1 MRRMILAALRGHA
14 GRYVAGGLA
23 IMLGVAFVA
32 TALMVLS
39 SAQAAMAQAA
49 GAQYARADLV
59 VTNSGE
65 PITPA
70 VVHRLGRLEGV
81 AGAAGLAGGGVRV
94 TFPDASRPTFAGLSG
109 LPADPSFR
117 WHRVDSGRLPSGPAE
132 VAVPRDLAR
141 DRGLKVGSVLRVHPV
156 KGPARPVRVVGVVS
170 GGSLLDSSAL
180 VANDRAIAAWSGQV
194 TYGEVLVR
202 TSTGADGAAVTDR
215 LHKAL
220 KGGATVQT
228 AAQRTDDQV
237 RSFTNGVDVLGG
249 FLLGFAG
256 IAVFV
261 ATLVVANTFT
271 ILLAQ
276 RTRELAL
283 LRCVG
288 ALRRQIFGSVVI
300 ESLLLGL
307 VASIAGIAVGTGL
320 AGLAVVLLGRSPLG
334 IPTGGL
340 VVTPV
345 GIVVP
350 LVVGLVTT
358 VLAALAPAR
367 RATRVSPLAAL
378 RPELAVG
385 ARSRAGIV
393 RTTLAVLCVLAG
405 AAALFGAMT
414 LTGFLTALA
423 VGIGGGLLSFVG
435 ILLGAPLLVP
445 ALVRLLGALTGRFG
459 GPPARLAVGNAV
471 RNPRRTAATA
481 AALLVGVTLIAM
493 MSVGAASVQSS
504 FHASLDS
511 RYPLDLSVDVATGA
525 LPDAVVK
532 GMPKVEGVS
541 RTARLTGA
549 QVRVAS
555 AGRAAS
561 GGAAPG
567 QAIETTVSAVE
578 PSAANAVVR
587 DPALLRGLGDGTAI
601 IGPSTANSIGVD
613 DGGRLVLGTGKPRV
627 ELRARVVRSEAL
639 PQVLV
644 SSADLARVAPKAP
657 VTSVWARVADTA
669 DGTQVVSRAQEVVG
683 NDDTIHLGGAAAERA
698 VYDKVLNVLLLVATG
713 LLAVAV
719 VIALVGVGNTLSLSV
734 LERTREQA
742 MLRALGLTRGQLRAM
757 LAGEALLIAAAAVV
771 AGLVLGTAY
780 GFAGTRI
787 LLGEVTSHIELGVP
801 VARLALVAAVALAA
815 GLAASV
821 LPARRAVRVPP
832 AAAIGTE

>member
-39 SAQAAMAQAA
+39 SAKAAMAQAA

-59 VTNSGE
+59 VTNAPK
-65 PITPA
+65 PITAA
-70 VVHRLGRLEGV
+70 VVDRLGRLDGV
-81 AGAAGLAGGGVRV
+81 AGAAGLAGGAVRV
-94 TFPDASRPTFAGLSG
+94 QFPDASRPTFASVSG

-117 WHRVDSGRLPSGPAE
+117 WQRVDTGRLPSGPAE

-141 DRGLKVGSVLRVHPV
+141 DRGLKVGSVLRVELVRGAIHP
-156 KGPARPVRVVGVVS
+156 ARVVGVVS
-170 GGSLLDSSAL
+170 GGSLQDSSSL
-180 VANDRAIAAWSGQV
+180 VADDSAIAAWSGEV

-202 TSTGADGAAVTDR
+202 TAPGADRTAVTDR
-215 LHKAL
+215 LREDVR
-220 KGGATVQT
+220 GATVQT
-228 AAQRTDDQV
+228 AAQRTDEQV

-249 FLLGFAG
+249 LLLGFAG

-288 ALRRQIFGSVVI
+288 ALRRQVFGSVVV

-307 VASIAGIAVGTGL
+307 VASVAGIAVGTGL
-320 AGLAVVLLGRSPLG
+320 AGLAVVLLGRSSLG
-334 IPTGGL
+334 IPAGGL
-340 VVTPV
+340 VVTPA
-345 GIVVP
+345 GIAVP

-378 RPELAVG
+378 RPELAAG

-393 RTTLAVLCVLAG
+393 RTILAVLCVLAG
-405 AAALFGAMT
+405 GAALLGAMT
-414 LTGFLTALA
+414 LTGFMAALA
-423 VGIGGGLLSFVG
+423 IGIGGGLLSFVG

-493 MSVGAASVQSS
+493 MSVGAASVQKS
-504 FHASLDS
+504 FNASLDS
-511 RYPLDLSVDVATGA
+511 RYPLDLSVDVSTGA

-532 GMPKVEGVS
+532 GMPGVEGVS
-541 RTARLTGA
+541 RTATLTGA
-549 QVRVAS
+549 QVRVAA
-555 AGRAAS
+555 AGTP
-561 GGAAPG
+561 APG
-567 QAIETTVSAVE
+567 QSIETTVTAVD
-578 PSAANAVVR
+578 PSKANAVLR
-587 DPALLRGLGDGTAI
+587 NPKLLTGVGERTAVV
-601 IGPSTANSIGVD
+601 GPSTANSLGVRNGD
-613 DGGRLVLGTGKPRV
+613 RLTLGTGSSRV
-627 ELRARVVRSEAL
+627 ELRARVVQSEAL

-657 VTSVWARVADTA
+657 VTAVWARVADTA

-698 VYDKVLNVLLLVATG
+698 IYDKVLNVLLLVATG

-742 MLRALGLTRGQLRAM
+742 MLRALGLTKGQLRAM

-787 LLGEVTSHIELGVP
+787 LLGEVTSHIEFGVP
-801 VARLALVAAVALAA
+801 VGRLVLVAAVALAA

>member
-1 MRRMILAALRGHA
+1 MRRMILSALRGHA

-59 VTNSGE
+59 VTNAAG

-70 VVHRLGRLEGV
+70 VVDRLARLDGV
-81 AGAAGLAGGGVRV
+81 AGAAGLVDSAVRV
-94 TFPDASRPTFAGLSG
+94 TYPDSSRPTFASVSG

-117 WHRVDSGRLPSGPAE
+117 WHQVDTGRLPSGPSQ
-132 VAVPRDLAR
+132 VAIPRDLAR
-141 DRGLKVGSVLRVHPV
+141 DRGLKVGSVLRIHSE
-156 KGPARPVRVVGVVS
+156 KGPARAVRVVGVVS
-170 GGSLLDSSAL
+170 GGSLLDSSSL
-180 VANDRAIAAWSGQV
+180 VADDRAIAAWSGSV
-194 TYGEVLVR
+194 SYGEVLVR
-202 TSTGADGAAVTDR
+202 TTPGADQAAVTER
-215 LHKAL
+215 LRQDVR
-220 KGGATVQT
+220 GATVQT
-228 AAQRTDDQV
+228 AAQRTDNQV
-237 RSFTNGVDVLGG
+237 ASFTNGVDVLGG

-288 ALRRQIFGSVVI
+288 ALRRQIFGSVVV

-307 VASIAGIAVGTGL
+307 VASVAGIAVGAGL

-340 VVTPV
+340 VVTPA

-378 RPELAVG
+378 RPELAAG
-385 ARSRAGIV
+385 ARSRAGII
-393 RTTLAVLCVLAG
+393 RTVLAVLCVLAG

-414 LTGFLTALA
+414 LTSFLMALA
-423 VGIGGGLLSFVG
+423 IGIGGGLLSFVG

-445 ALVRLLGALTGRFG
+445 ALVRLLGSLTGWLG

-493 MSVGAASVQSS
+493 MSVGAASVQKS

-511 RYPLDLSVDVATGA
+511 RYPLDLSVDVSTGA

-532 GMPKVEGVS
+532 GVPRVEGVS
-541 RTARLTGA
+541 RTATLAGA
-549 QVRVAS
+549 QVRLAA
-555 AGRAAS
+555 AGH
-561 GGAAPG
+561 PG
-567 QAIETTVSAVE
+567 RSIETNVSAVD
-578 PSAANAVVR
+578 PSAADRVMHN
-587 DPALLRGLGDGTAI
+587 PSLLSGLGDRTAI
-601 IGPSTANSIGVD
+601 IGPSTANSIGVRN
-613 DGGRLVLGTGKPRV
+613 GERLVLGAGKSRV
-627 ELRARVVRSEAL
+627 ELRARVVGNDVL

-657 VTSVWARVADTA
+657 VTAVWARVADTA
-669 DGTQVVSRAQEVVG
+669 DGTHVVSRAQEVVG
-683 NDDTIHLGGAAAERA
+683 NDNTVHLGGAAPERA

-742 MLRALGLTRGQLRAM
+742 MLRALGLTKGQLRAM

-780 GFAGTRI
+780 GFAGTR
-787 LLGEVTSHIELGVP
+787 LLMGEVTSHVELGIP
-801 VARLALVAAVALAA
+801 VARLVLVAGVALAA

>member
-59 VTNSGE
+59 VTGSAE

-70 VVHRLGRLEGV
+70 AVDRLGRLDGV
-81 AGAAGLAGGGVRV
+81 AGVAGLAASGARV
-94 TFPDASRPTFAGLSG
+94 TFPGSSRPAAVGVSG

-117 WHRVDSGRLPSGPAE
+117 WHRVDAGRLPSGPSEA
-132 VAVPRDLAR
+132 AVPRDLAR
-141 DRGLKVGSVLRVHPV
+141 DRDLKVGSVLRVHPE
-156 KGPARPVRVVGVVS
+156 KGPARAVRVVGVVS
-170 GGSLLDSSAL
+170 GGTLLDSSSL
-180 VANDRAIAAWSGQV
+180 VADDRAIAAWSGEV

-202 TSTGADGAAVTDR
+202 AASGADRSAVTDR
-215 LHKAL
+215 LRKDLA
-220 KGGATVQT
+220 GATVQT
-228 AAQRTDDQV
+228 AEQRTDDQV

-288 ALRRQIFGSVVI
+288 ALRRQIFGSVVA

-307 VASIAGIAVGTGL
+307 AASIAGLGVGTGL
-320 AGLAVVLLGRSPLG
+320 AGLAVILLGRSPLG

-340 VVTPV
+340 VVTPA
-345 GIVVP
+345 GILVP

-378 RPELAVG
+378 RPELAAG

-405 AAALFGAMT
+405 AATLFGAMT
-414 LTGFLTALA
+414 LTGFLAALA
-423 VGIGGGLLSFVG
+423 LGIGGGLLSFVG

-445 ALVRLLGALTGRFG
+445 ALVRLLGGLTGRLG

-493 MSVGAASVQSS
+493 MSVGAASVQKS

-511 RYPLDLSVDVATGA
+511 RYPLDLSVDVQTGA

-532 GMPKVEGVS
+532 GVPRVEGIS
-541 RTARLTGA
+541 RTATLTSA
-549 QVRVAS
+549 QVRLAAAARS
-555 AGRAAS
+555 AS
-561 GGAAPG
+561 GRP
-567 QAIETTVSAVE
+567 IETTVLAVD
-578 PSAANAVVR
+578 PSAAHSVLRN
-587 DPALLRGLGDGTAI
+587 PKLLDGLGDRTAI
-601 IGPSTANSIGVD
+601 MGPSTASSIGVHHGD
-613 DGGRLVLGTGKPRV
+613 RIVLGSGKSRV
-627 ELRARVVRSEAL
+627 DLRAQVVRSDAL

-657 VTSVWARVADTA
+657 VSAVWARVADTA
-669 DGTQVVSRAQEVVG
+669 DGTQVVSRAQEIVG
-683 NDDTIHLGGAAAERA
+683 NDDTIHLGGAAPERA
-698 VYDKVLNVLLLVATG
+698 VYDKVLNILLLVATG

-801 VARLALVAAVALAA
+801 VARLVLVAAVALAA

>member
-1 MRRMILAALRGHA
+1 MILAALRGHA

-39 SAQAAMAQAA
+39 SAKAAMAQAA

-59 VTNSGE
+59 VTNAPK
-65 PITPA
+65 PITAA
-70 VVHRLGRLEGV
+70 VVDRLGRLDGV
-81 AGAAGLAGGGVRV
+81 AGAAGLAGGAVRV
-94 TFPDASRPTFAGLSG
+94 QFPDASRPTFASVSG

-117 WHRVDSGRLPSGPAE
+117 WQRVDTGRLPSGPAE

-141 DRGLKVGSVLRVHPV
+141 DRGLKVGSVLRVELVRGAIHP
-156 KGPARPVRVVGVVS
+156 ARVVGVVS
-170 GGSLLDSSAL
+170 GGSLQDSSSL
-180 VANDRAIAAWSGQV
+180 VADDSAIAAWSGEV

-202 TSTGADGAAVTDR
+202 TAPGADRTAVTDR
-215 LHKAL
+215 LREDVR
-220 KGGATVQT
+220 GATVQT
-228 AAQRTDDQV
+228 AAQRTDEQV

-249 FLLGFAG
+249 LLLGFAG

-288 ALRRQIFGSVVI
+288 ALRRQVFGSVVV

-307 VASIAGIAVGTGL
+307 VASVAGIAVGTGL
-320 AGLAVVLLGRSPLG
+320 AGLAVVLLGRSSLG
-334 IPTGGL
+334 IPAGGL
-340 VVTPV
+340 VVTPA
-345 GIVVP
+345 GIAVP

-378 RPELAVG
+378 RPELAAG

-393 RTTLAVLCVLAG
+393 RTILAVLCVLAG
-405 AAALFGAMT
+405 GAALLGAMT
-414 LTGFLTALA
+414 LTGFMAALA
-423 VGIGGGLLSFVG
+423 IGIGGGLLSFVG

-493 MSVGAASVQSS
+493 MSVGAASVQKS
-504 FHASLDS
+504 FNASLDS
-511 RYPLDLSVDVATGA
+511 RYPLDLSVDVSTGA

-532 GMPKVEGVS
+532 GMPGVEGVS
-541 RTARLTGA
+541 RTATLTGA
-549 QVRVAS
+549 QVRVAA
-555 AGRAAS
+555 AGTP
-561 GGAAPG
+561 APG
-567 QAIETTVSAVE
+567 QSIETTVTAVD
-578 PSAANAVVR
+578 PSKANAVLR
-587 DPALLRGLGDGTAI
+587 NPKLLTGVGERTAVV
-601 IGPSTANSIGVD
+601 GPSTANSLGVRNGD
-613 DGGRLVLGTGKPRV
+613 RLTLGTGSSRV
-627 ELRARVVRSEAL
+627 ELRARVVQSEAL

-657 VTSVWARVADTA
+657 VTAVWARVADTA

-698 VYDKVLNVLLLVATG
+698 IYDKVLNVLLLVATG

-742 MLRALGLTRGQLRAM
+742 MLRALGLTKGQLRAM

-787 LLGEVTSHIELGVP
+787 LLGEVTSHIEFGVP
-801 VARLALVAAVALAA
+801 VGRLVLVAAVALAA